1 MAGNEEIPKYM
12 NEVPENFMPGEL
24 ITPAGDVSEKFVTK
38 IHCHALG
45 RSADYFWNMV
55 DLKVGDM
62 CVVETLSGDVDYGLV
77 ELTRRSAI
85 ACGCPKK
92 KVQGKI
98 IRPATEEDRARAE
111 KNRQLAQKA
120 MAFCRRRIFELDM
133 QMSLS
138 DVNVSYE
145 GSKTVFHFTSEGRVD
160 FRELLKDLSAF
171 TNTRV
176 EMRQI
181 GVRDEAK
188 LIGGCGP
195 CGGTLCCSSF
205 MKGFAPVSIR
215 MAKDQNLSLNPTK
228 ISGICGRL
236 MCCLSFEHEH
246 YKVLSSKA
254 PKMGKKVT
262 DPDGKVGRVVSLN
275 LLKDQVLVE
284 YEDRSKKE
292 FMPHEL
298 ARGIVPKEKLPG
310 AKPKV
315 AKESPVATENR
326 SENKRDRNRKS
337 RNRRR
342 QKSGDLPKKAT
353 AGNIQTEP
361 SPSRKGKK
369 ITDHQAGDSR
379 IETATS
385 GDDNKKS
392 TARRPR
398 RTGRD
403 QSRRRDNL
411 KRKGTSGEKN
421 ENE

>member
-1 MAGNEEIPKYM
+1 M
-12 NEVPENFMPGEL
+12 NEVPENFTSGEW
-24 ITPAGDVSEKFVTK
+24 TVPTGDINVSEKFVTK
-38 IHCHALG
+38 VHCHTIG
-45 RSADYFWNMV
+45 KSADYFWNMV
-55 DLKVGDM
+55 ELKVGDM

-98 IRPATEEDRARAE
+98 LRLAVGEDKEKAE
-111 KNRQLAQKA
+111 KNRQLEQKA

-138 DVNVSYE
+138 DVNISYD

-171 TNTRV
+171 TNTKV

-188 LIGGCGP
+188 MIGGCGP

-205 MKGFAPVSIR
+205 MKGFVPVSIR

-262 DPDGKVGRVVSLN
+262 DPDGQVGRVVSLN

-298 ARGIVPKEKLPG
+298 VRGIVPKEKLPG
-310 AKPKV
+310 AKERA
-315 AKESPVATENR
+315 AKESPVAAEKR
-326 SENKRDRNRKS
+326 AENKVERSRKS

-342 QKSGDLPKKAT
+342 KKSGDLPQKA
-353 AGNIQTEP
+353 AGNIPTEP
-361 SPSRKGKK
+361 SPSARKDKK
-369 ITDHQAGDSR
+369 TTARPVVGRRREATAG
-379 IETATS
+379 S
-385 GDDNKKS
+385 GDENKAPTRK
-392 TARRPR
+392 AR

-403 QSRRRDNL
+403 QTRRRDNL

-421 ENE
+421 ENK